1 MSNVMRKIILSVL
14 LPTLLPLGALAQD
27 FEVDGLLY
35 NKTSDT
41 TVEVTTRSTSET
53 TRSIYEGDI
62 VVPETITAD
71 GKDYQVTGVGERAFS
86 SSEVTSVALP
96 NCVKYIAGMA
106 FSGAGIKEIKLPA
119 QLEKIDEMAFSACKL
134 ESVALPEGLLS
145 IGYQAFGGTPLKE
158 VVIPST
164 VKEMGVSPF
173 YYCGYSYKDYKSYG
187 LATLKVAEGN
197 PYFDSRNDCN
207 AIIETATGKLI
218 QATATT
224 MIPEDVETIG
234 SCAFAGLRG
243 METLYLPASVK
254 TLEMHCLDGCL
265 DLTDLYMA
273 CQEVPAN
280 KGPLCELDGLRFDKI
295 VVHVPTG
302 CKDMYAANAT
312 WSLMKDIVEFDPA
325 QGNPT
330 AIAAPAAGVKDAQQ
344 RFAIDG
350 KQTHATRRGIAI
362 VRQKDGSTRKIL
374 VR

>member
-145 IGYQAFGGTPLKE
+145 IGYQAFGGNPLKD

-234 SCAFAGLRG
+234 SCAFAGL
-243 METLYLPASVK
+243 
-254 TLEMHCLDGCL
+254 
-265 DLTDLYMA
+265 
-273 CQEVPAN
+273 
-280 KGPLCELDGLRFDKI
+280 
-295 VVHVPTG
+295 
-302 CKDMYAANAT
+302 
-312 WSLMKDIVEFDPA
+312 
-325 QGNPT
+325 
-330 AIAAPAAGVKDAQQ
+330 
-344 RFAIDG
+344 
-350 KQTHATRRGIAI
+350 
-362 VRQKDGSTRKIL
+362 
-374 VR
+374 